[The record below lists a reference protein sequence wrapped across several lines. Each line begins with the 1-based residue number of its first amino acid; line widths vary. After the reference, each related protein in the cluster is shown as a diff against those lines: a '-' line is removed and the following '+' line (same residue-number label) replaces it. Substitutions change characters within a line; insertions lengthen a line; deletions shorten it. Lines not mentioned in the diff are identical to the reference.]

1 MTTSQTPEFERP
13 EASARRPAL
22 PPAPAAP
29 TRPVVLFSDEM
40 SAVAHTTRVP
50 EWARTTRSPL
60 ETLTWQAPP
69 TPYEEP

>member
-1 MTTSQTPEFERP
+1 MTPQPDP
-13 EASARRPAL
+13 AARRLPAL

-29 TRPVVLFSDEM
+29 ARPAVLFSDEM
-40 SAVAHTTRVP
+40 SAVAHAVRIPQWV
-50 EWARTTRSPL
+50 RTTRSPL

>member
-1 MTTSQTPEFERP
+1 MTPRP
-13 EASARRPAL
+13 DPAARRRPAL

-29 TRPVVLFSDEM
+29 AVLFSDEA
-40 SAVAHTTRVP
+40 SAVAHAARIP
-50 EWARTTRSPL
+50 EWVRTTRSPL